1 MPKAKWSQPFRG
13 AEFGRATADGK
24 STTLWPITPSP
35 GLTAGELAVS
45 FLWMKRPPNPPILAV
60 TGANGSFVELAF
72 LPFDLSDPDVRPAWA
87 EQGKKRK
94 AWNSLSEVERRIAL
108 RLLKVKMPRQLIG
121 GARPATNCRRQ
132 ETSAFMPSQV
142 GLRQRGRPSQPAPRV
157 CAKVRT
163 ARMGCRSPRGS
174 VTTTPAVSPPGEHS
188 AWARTPAD
196 FYPLNHHRGSL
207 QF

>member
-13 AEFGRATADGK
+13 AQLGRATADGK
-24 STTLWPITPSP
+24 STAQWPITPSP

-87 EQGKKRK
+87 EQGKRRK

-108 RLLKVKMPRQLIG
+108 RLLKVKMPRELIG
-121 GARPATNCRRQ
+121 GARPATIADVRKHQHSC
-132 ETSAFMPSQV
+132 
-142 GLRQRGRPSQPAPRV
+142 LR
-157 CAKVRT
+157 KL
-163 ARMGCRSPRGS
+163 GCGS
-174 VTTTPAVSPPGEHS
+174 VADLLSLHRKFALKFERR
-188 AWARTPAD
+188 AWAAGHPGDR
-196 FYPLNHHRGSL
+196 
-207 QF
+207 